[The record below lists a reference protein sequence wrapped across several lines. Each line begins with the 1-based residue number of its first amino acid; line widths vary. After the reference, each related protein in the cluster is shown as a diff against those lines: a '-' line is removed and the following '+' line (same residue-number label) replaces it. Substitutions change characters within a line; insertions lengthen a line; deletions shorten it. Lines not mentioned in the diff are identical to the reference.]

1 MCYVNQRPRITFN
14 EKGICSACQ
23 FADYKNNII
32 DWKNKNLSLK
42 KFVIN
47 LEKMMA
53 HLMLLFQVVVEK
65 IVDLLDII

>member
-1 MCYVNQRPRITFN
+1 MSNQRPRITFN

-32 DWKNKNLSLK
+32 DWKNR
-42 KFVIN
+42 KFE
-47 LEKMMA
+47 LEKICDK
-53 HLMLLFQVVVEK
+53 FRKNDGSFDVIVQVVVEK